1 MTSANDDD
9 DGFILVKPR
18 ARRGRARSRSVR
30 RPKPDEPG
38 AAAKQNGSEEATAE
52 TPGTKGT
59 KDEGL
64 CKRSKKS
71 SSRQQRLKQRAQ
83 PDTSQIVEQQI
94 EAIAEKKETLRNS
107 EYFGSLAEGIIGS
120 IKEFSPVEVVCYGV
134 GSLSIQVS
142 QWQLALI
149 LLINEDLRVPD
160 IVAFDPVTA
169 NTDVL
174 TYEQLGVSMIPV
186 NEEAK
191 RKATKR
197 TLFYMPHCEIFLY
210 ENLLSANWT
219 VENLSRIMLIGNSFQ
234 RYQDSHDAGVFAQR
248 SPHIKR
254 VLSHVVSTTFP
265 GEKMLKLRQNPYAFT
280 DTCLQHFELG
290 GTTDADL
297 EVDLDPDSL
306 PMDPQKAQSS

>member
-9 DGFILVKPR
+9 DGFILVKPK
-18 ARRGRARSRSVR
+18 ARRGRAKSRSVR
-30 RPKPDEPG
+30 HSKPDAPDAAKQCGSDE
-38 AAAKQNGSEEATAE
+38 AAAKS
-52 TPGTKGT
+52 PGTKGT
-59 KDEGL
+59 KDGGL

-71 SSRQQRLKQRAQ
+71 SSRQQRLKQRTQ

-107 EYFGSLAEGIIGS
+107 EYFGSLAECIIGS
-120 IKEFSPVEVVCYGV
+120 IKEFSPVEIVCYGV
-134 GSLSIQVS
+134 GSLSIQAS

-160 IVAFDPVTA
+160 IVAFDPVSA
-169 NTDVL
+169 DTDVL

-234 RYQDSHDAGVFAQR
+234 RYQDSHDAGVFAQQ

-254 VLSHVVSTTFP
+254 VLSHVVSTKFP

-280 DTCLQHFELG
+280 DTCLQRFELD
-290 GTTDADL
+290 GTADADL
-297 EVDLDPDSL
+297 EVYLDPGSL
-306 PMDPQKAQSS
+306 PVDPQKAQPS